1 MGHQELTNYSELDLI
16 MKSLLIVAVIISA
29 AVFANASGP
38 PAPPPPPPPPPP
50 PAHYPRPPAYGY
62 RPSYGPFG
70 PPKHGGGLG
79 DLLPLLLL
87 GGKNGGAGKD
97 FLPLLLLGGGLG
109 GKGGKKGGLNSLLPL
124 LLLNNCKDK
133 PNCVKPNTGT
143 TLCGKKSVSNNVRP
157 CCVCSGGLLGI

>member
-1 MGHQELTNYSELDLI
+1 MGEHSKSSLQELANSFELDLI

-38 PAPPPPPPPPPP
+38 PPPPPP

-62 RPSYGPFG
+62 RPSYGPYG

-97 FLPLLLLGGGLG
+97 LLPLLLLSGGLG
-109 GKGGKKGGLNSLLPL
+109 GKGGKKGGLGGNPLLRL
-124 LLLNNCKDK
+124 LLLGKNCKDA
-133 PNCVKPNTGT
+133 PGCVKPNTGT
-143 TLCGKKSVSNNVRP
+143 KLCGKVVKNGGSAGK
-157 CCVCSGGLLGI
+157 CCVCSG